1 MNVNTKILMTASAVI
16 MGVVG
21 LLFIFIPAEIAHYF
35 NLTPSIINILV
46 LQTLGALY
54 FSFAVLNWMGKAN
67 LIGGIYGK
75 PVSMGNF
82 AHFFI
87 VSITIIK
94 FVFSHQTSII
104 LWVTAFIYIIFAILF
119 GTVAFGNPV
128 KTNRIF

>member
-1 MNVNTKILMTASAVI
+1 MTASAVI

-35 NLTPSIINILV
+35 NLTPSNINILV

-128 KTNRIF
+128 KTN